1 MEDNKSLT
9 KRVMQSDSSYR
20 VALRAFNELRSRG
33 EKLEEKKY
41 LSLLYKASREGRY
54 KRVWEC
60 YKAFQEDERLEQVKR
75 PPISPTTWPKLTSA
89 KMNMHRFVMWALLD
103 EEGEFALTPFYQQE
117 VVGKPNALSIHEADP
132 LNFLLHLECQG
143 RVGGE
148 QQQGLRQRV
157 ETLLNSM
164 EHIEYR
170 TSHSAAHAF
179 FRLILH
185 RPDIFLE
192 TAAGREGGQRGG
204 DEANDA
210 SVLDRLEVER
220 SFDRQYPGQRTHLN
234 SIILNICQANDDFST
249 MLIQRL
255 QEKGGELTPSTDVIV
270 DGVKLS
276 YMSILVRYRGIIT
289 WDAWTIGTAVIRSG
303 MRGLQADVIALM
315 AEADSRDLVLDCTA
329 YSILLSVLEAAD
341 EPSAVIACA
350 EKMKAK
356 GVWEKTANKYP
367 QRKMVALRKEVQELE
382 TEYARTIERKRQPHE
397 FGSALDSVESRQ
409 QSEDLVEKYTQL
421 IINKEALRR
430 ENKQMALIASKHAQ
444 FDARAQ
450 RLLISE
456 GLPSLSSLISV
467 GLNSLAFE
475 PLTLQECHEIASE
488 AYRDIC
494 AFLESNNYLTTGAV
508 LCGWRDQR
516 HLAPDH
522 VKFTLTKRFTGTTPI
537 ELSTRA
543 WHVTSSTQGL
553 AGLYSPTMCLSLKR
567 LQVVDEHNVI
577 MYRVIPN
584 AHATSDV
591 QSLFLVSYFHVER
604 SYIVLFRSVNHN
616 KLRYGDMCESGQVAE
631 AKWLDMFTW

>member
-1 MEDNKSLT
+1 MVEIPNADISMEDNKSLT

-143 RVGGE
+143 RLYNNKISNSTVKA
-148 QQQGLRQRV
+148 LFKKAKRARQRMHV
-157 ETLLNSM
+157 KNC
-164 EHIEYR
+164 Y
-170 TSHSAAHAF
+170 
-179 FRLILH
+179 
-185 RPDIFLE
+185 
-192 TAAGREGGQRGG
+192 
-204 DEANDA
+204 
-210 SVLDRLEVER
+210 
-220 SFDRQYPGQRTHLN
+220 DRQ
-234 SIILNICQANDDFST
+234 
-249 MLIQRL
+249 
-255 QEKGGELTPSTDVIV
+255 
-270 DGVKLS
+270 
-276 YMSILVRYRGIIT
+276 
-289 WDAWTIGTAVIRSG
+289 
-303 MRGLQADVIALM
+303 
-315 AEADSRDLVLDCTA
+315 
-329 YSILLSVLEAAD
+329 
-341 EPSAVIACA
+341 
-350 EKMKAK
+350 
-356 GVWEKTANKYP
+356 

-543 WHVTSSTQGL
+543 WH
-553 AGLYSPTMCLSLKR
+553 
-567 LQVVDEHNVI
+567 
-577 MYRVIPN
+577 
-584 AHATSDV
+584 
-591 QSLFLVSYFHVER
+591 
-604 SYIVLFRSVNHN
+604 
-616 KLRYGDMCESGQVAE
+616 SGQVAE
-631 AKWLDMFTW
+631 AKWLDMFT